1 MTTVEQV
8 TQLALLGG
16 TLREVEATLG
26 RQMTPDERKAFDKAR
41 MVAKVRAAKDR
52 QERERKAREAQEELF
67 TPEQFALGE
76 AELAA
81 KREELEGIAQ
91 RRAEREARGRAMT
104 GAERVAKHVAAKSE
118 LYGKIPPCANPE
130 ERERCRLDL
139 VRFGLRYC
147 PDFIRRPPSVR
158 MERAIRKLQDAILT
172 GGKVHVRWPRG
183 KGKSAWEKIAMKW
196 IACYGHRRFPLVLAV
211 KSGVAFQF
219 CLEVWISCRFEPH
232 TVADFPEIA
241 IPLQQIG
248 ESAQRRAH
256 QRYRGQP
263 TFIDVNTRMDY
274 RRFAVLEGFP
284 NTGVIMAWRG
294 FGSAVRGLNVYN
306 TRPDF
311 IVIDDPQKDGD
322 AKSEVSVDELEKFIT
337 GTVEALSDTNTTLSG
352 IMATTCIEPDDL
364 SERFADPARHPE
376 WMTYSDTLV
385 ISWPKDPEPMR
396 EYIHRVEKD
405 LAMRD
410 LKLTAARAW
419 YVENREKIEDGVEML
434 DPGDGDYEHGDV
446 SAFQFALHK
455 LQAMKARF
463 YAEYQGQPESS
474 MAAMKL
480 DVYEVQKHVNGTPRG
495 VLPKFATHCVAFC
508 DVNSVAGLRW
518 AVMAVGP
525 ANTAAIVDYGRWPH
539 GTAPLFPAGTPN
551 ALQGG
556 FVKIAMTHV
565 ATEINQRTF
574 MRLAD
579 GRAVRVVS
587 LVFDGGDWTA
597 AIADVADK
605 WNAARRTDKTRIP
618 VGWSRGYAWNR
629 YRPHMLDGNIR
640 SIGEHWHMARS
651 PNGIYLA
658 FMADYWREV
667 AQLALQLPVG
677 APGGCSL
684 WGTDKT
690 AHHAF
695 VQEVAAEE
703 LKTKFER
710 PDGQTQWEWKKTGE
724 NHWGD
729 VVYGCFV
736 VASSIGLYVP
746 AEADEEVAKID
757 AALAAAAAPKRK
769 RYVLKKRRT
778 VG

>member
-52 QERERKAREAQEELF
+52 QERERKAREAQDELF

-232 TVADFPEIA
+232 TVEDFPEIA
-241 IPLQQIG
+241 VPLQQIG

-311 IVIDDPQKDGD
+311 IVIDDPQKDDD
-322 AKSEVSVDELEKFIT
+322 AKSEVTVDELEKFIT

-352 IMATTCIEPDDL
+352 IMATTCIRPDDL

-376 WMTYSDTLV
+376 WMTYSDQFV

-405 LAMRD
+405 LAVRD

-419 YVENREKIEDGVEML
+419 YVANREKIEDGVEML

-556 FVKIAMTHV
+556 FVKVAMTHV
-565 ATEINQRTF
+565 ATEINRRTF

-629 YRPHMLDGNIR
+629 YRPHMLEGNIR

-695 VQEVAAEE
+695 VHEVAAEE

-729 VVYGCFV
+729 VMYGCFV

-769 RYVLKKRRT
+769 KYVLKKRRM

>member
-16 TLREVEATLG
+16 TVREVEATLG

-52 QERERKAREAQEELF
+52 QERERKAREAQEGLF

-147 PDFIRRPPSVR
+147 SDFIRRPPSVR

-232 TVADFPEIA
+232 TVEDFPEIA
-241 IPLQQIG
+241 VPLQQIG

-311 IVIDDPQKDGD
+311 IVIDDPQKDDD
-322 AKSEVSVDELEKFIT
+322 AKSEVTVDELEKFIT

-352 IMATTCIEPDDL
+352 IMATTCIRPDDL

-376 WMTYSDTLV
+376 WMTYSDQFV

-405 LAMRD
+405 LAVRD

-419 YVENREKIEDGVEML
+419 YVANREKIEDGVEML

-556 FVKIAMTHV
+556 FVKVAMTHV
-565 ATEINQRTF
+565 ATEINRRTF

-629 YRPHMLDGNIR
+629 YRPHMLEGNIR

-684 WGTDKT
+684 WGSDKT

-769 RYVLKKRRT
+769 KYVLKKRRM

>member
-52 QERERKAREAQEELF
+52 QERERKAREAQEGLF

-232 TVADFPEIA
+232 TVEDFPEIA
-241 IPLQQIG
+241 VPLQQIG

-311 IVIDDPQKDGD
+311 IVIDDPQKDDD
-322 AKSEVSVDELEKFIT
+322 AKSEVTVDELEKFIT

-352 IMATTCIEPDDL
+352 IMATTCIRPDDL

-376 WMTYSDTLV
+376 WMTYSDQFV

-405 LAMRD
+405 LAVRD

-419 YVENREKIEDGVEML
+419 YVANREKIEDGVEML

-474 MAAMKL
+474 MSAMKL

-525 ANTAAIVDYGRWPH
+525 ANTAAIIDYGRWPH

-556 FVKIAMTHV
+556 FVKVAMTHV
-565 ATEINQRTF
+565 ATEINRRTF

-629 YRPHMLDGNIR
+629 YRPHMLEGNIR

-729 VVYGCFV
+729 VMYGCFV

-769 RYVLKKRRT
+769 KYVLRKRRM